1 MKKIFLLLTSVFF
14 STMMFSQVL
23 LWKDGEVIY
32 SKNID
37 EVDKI
42 SFYEVED
49 FELVND
55 EIVLELYRDWDSKYK
70 WIYAEFTPKKSYGIL
85 QYTSSDENVVTVSY
99 DGRLVARGVGE
110 ATVTVK
116 LIGTELEKKCKVK
129 VVGFRGTFKFDFD
142 SKNVMLGVSTQI
154 YFYSNYFD
162 PYCYFCRENL
172 EWSSSDENVATIVEE
187 QRYEWSSKEIYVKG
201 ESEGQTTIT
210 AKLKGTDI
218 TDSFIVNVKKARLM
232 LYADY
237 NHYGEETY
245 NNNVGNYV
253 YLHVEFEENLANVY
267 DYEFEWTTSNESVV
281 RFDNPE
287 TNNCYNY
294 LHCDGVGDAEI
305 TVKVKDTDIQTTL
318 KISVVDGW

>member
-1 MKKIFLLLTSVFF
+1 MKKIFLLLASVFF
-14 STMMFSQVL
+14 SAMMFAQVL

-55 EIVLELYRDWDSKYK
+55 EIVLELYSDWDSKYK

-129 VVGFRGTFKFDFD
+129 VVGFSGTFGFNFDD
-142 SKNVMLGVSTQI
+142 KNVVLGTCSRIDVYPEFFSPI
-154 YFYSNYFD
+154 CWECEEY
-162 PYCYFCRENL
+162 L
-172 EWSSSDENVATIVEE
+172 EWSSSNESVATLLKQESE
-187 QRYEWSSKEIYVKG
+187 LSSKEIYVKG
-201 ESEGQTTIT
+201 ESEGQAIVT
-210 AKLKGTDI
+210 AKLKDTNI
-218 TDSFIVNVKKARLM
+218 SDSFIVNVKKVDLVF
-232 LYADY
+232 YVDY
-237 NHYGEETY
+237 SKWEDTY
-245 NNNVGNYV
+245 VNVVGNHAYV
-253 YLHVEFEENLANVY
+253 YVEFEDNLVSMH
-267 DYEFEWTTSNESVV
+267 DYELEWTTSDESVV
-281 RFDNPE
+281 GLENPE
-287 TNNCYNY
+287 ISYHDNY
-294 LHCDGVGDAEI
+294 LYFNEVGIAEI
-305 TVKVKDTDIQTTL
+305 TVKVKDTDVKTTL
-318 KISVVDGW
+318 KVNVIDSW